1 MVITEN
7 VYCIIAAKRKLFDI
21 NVYAC
26 QHLDILQNG
35 IYLLNRNGRSCAKNT
50 YCKHLSVL

>member
-35 IYLLNRNGRSCAKNT
+35 IYLLNRNGRRK
-50 YCKHLSVL
+50 K